1 MSSAV
6 VRKFAKPF
14 LIKGILIWINSNGKC
29 MEVGVYVPYSRDDT
43 LVFVDIVVTKI
54 NQCASVSNSKMS
66 KWLIS

>member
-1 MSSAV
+1 
-6 VRKFAKPF
+6 
-14 LIKGILIWINSNGKC
+14 